1 MWSEQASFAPINV
14 VRQVGL
20 HARWEF
26 EAGRVVLGEPR
37 ELECVHQTVGVP
49 LHHIRERLL
58 EHDQLDRGPLLAIR
72 PLLEE
77 AHEAVRVRREKGRER
92 SERRAAA
99 ERERER
105 SVSSIARLGLLEEN
119 GTRAATGVLLEKLQH
134 ELEDLR
140 E

>member
-1 MWSEQASFAPINV
+1 
-14 VRQVGL
+14 
-20 HARWEF
+20 
-26 EAGRVVLGEPR
+26 
-37 ELECVHQTVGVP
+37 VGVP

-58 EHDQLDRGPLLAIR
+58 EHGQLDRGPLLAIR

-77 AHEAVRVRREKGRER
+77 AHEAVRGRREKGRER

-105 SVSSIARLGLLEEN
+105 EERKFDRPPRRRSLEEDAK
-119 GTRAATGVLLEKLQH
+119 GAAPVLLECFEH
-134 ELEDLR
+134 DLEDLR

>member
-26 EAGRVVLGEPR
+26 EAGRVALGQPR
-37 ELECVHQTVGVP
+37 ELECEHLGVGVP

-58 EHDQLDRGPLLAIR
+58 EHGMLDLGPLLAIR

-77 AHEAVRVRREKGRER
+77 AHEAVCAQGEGKGTVREACC
-92 SERRAAA
+92 SC
-99 ERERER
+99 
-105 SVSSIARLGLLEEN
+105 
-119 GTRAATGVLLEKLQH
+119 
-134 ELEDLR
+134 
-140 E
+140 

>member
-1 MWSEQASFAPINV
+1 MSRQSFAPINV

-26 EAGRVVLGEPR
+26 EAGRVALGEPR
-37 ELECVHQTVGVP
+37 ELEREHVGVGVP

-58 EHDQLDRGPLLAIR
+58 EHGQLDLGPLLAIR

-77 AHEAVRVRREKGRER
+77 AHEAVRVRIEKGRDR
-92 SERRAAA
+92 SERRAGAA
-99 ERERER
+99 EREER
-105 SVSSIARLGLLEEN
+105 KFDRPPRPRSLEEDAK
-119 GTRAATGVLLEKLQH
+119 RAADPVLLEKNLQH
-134 ELEDLR
+134 DLEDLR

>member
-1 MWSEQASFAPINV
+1 MWSELASFAPINV

-26 EAGRVVLGEPR
+26 EAGRVALGQPR
-37 ELECVHQTVGVP
+37 ELEREHLGVGVP

-58 EHDQLDRGPLLAIR
+58 EHGMLDLGPLLAIR

-77 AHEAVRVRREKGRER
+77 AHEAVRREKGRER

-99 ERERER
+99 ERQESEFDRPPRRR
-105 SVSSIARLGLLEEN
+105 SLEED
-119 GTRAATGVLLEKLQH
+119 GKGADPVPLPILQQ
-134 ELEDLR
+134 ELHDLR